1 MHKVWFLL
9 LPGFPLVDVSGMLAV
24 FEGANAL
31 RHNADEAAGYA
42 VRLISTEG
50 RAVCSSSGV
59 LLAAQA
65 LPPRLE
71 GNANSLVIAGV
82 PGAGSEPAGKSDVQR
97 LQGWFS
103 NNQQHLVRCAAVDV
117 DALALAPTSA
127 PARQRANAVSPS
139 RLSLKARRSDWIAAS
154 PVSPRW
160 RLIEAG
166 QGTDLALSW
175 LEADQG
181 SAFAD
186 TLAES
191 LPEPRSRRYGPM
203 RYRSSLI
210 DQPAPDPRVAMLHA
224 WIAAHLHEKLDVARL
239 AQRFPMSTR
248 SFTRLYSRA
257 TGLTPAHGV
266 QQIRLD
272 TACRLIEAGTRPL
285 KTIAAQCG
293 YGSQEVMRRTFLR
306 VLGMAPREYR
316 QHHRTPRSEPGAS
329 R

>member
-1 MHKVWFLL
+1 MHTVWFLL
-9 LPGFPLVDVSGMLAV
+9 LPAFPLVDVSGMLAV

-31 RHNADEAAGYA
+31 HRDEDKAAGYA
-42 VRLISTEG
+42 VRLVSTEG
-50 RAVCSSSGV
+50 RAVHSSSGV

-65 LPPRLE
+65 LPPRLS
-71 GNANSLVIAGV
+71 GKANSLVIAGG
-82 PGAGSEPAGKSDVQR
+82 PRAGSEPAGASDVQR
-97 LQGWFS
+97 IREWVTD
-103 NNQQHLVRCAAVDV
+103 NQQHLVRCAALDV
-117 DALALAPTSA
+117 HALALTPARA
-127 PARQRANAVSPS
+127 PARRQTIPAPPGWTA
-139 RLSLKARRSDWIAAS
+139 LKARRSDWIAAS
-154 PVSPRW
+154 RVSPRW
-160 RLIEAG
+160 RCIEAG

-175 LEADQG
+175 IEADRG
-181 SAFAD
+181 PAFAD
-186 TLAES
+186 TLAER
-191 LPEPRSRRYGPM
+191 LREPRSRRYGPM

-239 AQRFPMSTR
+239 AQQFPMSTR
-248 SFTRLYSRA
+248 SFARLYRRA

-293 YGSQEVMRRTFLR
+293 YGSHEVMRRTFVR
-306 VLGMAPREYR
+306 ILGMTPRAYR
-316 QHHRTPRSEPGAS
+316 QHHTSARSDGGTS

>member
-31 RHNADEAAGYA
+31 RHSGDEAAGYA
-42 VRLISTEG
+42 VRLVSTEG

-71 GNANSLVIAGV
+71 GKANSLVIAGG
-82 PGAGSEPAGKSDVQR
+82 PRAGSEPAGTSDVQP
-97 LQGWFS
+97 LQGWLS
-103 NNQQHLVRCAAVDV
+103 NNQQHLVRCAALDI

-127 PARQRANAVSPS
+127 PARQRANPVSPNW
-139 RLSLKARRSDWIAAS
+139 RALKARRSDWIAAS

-160 RLIEAG
+160 RLIKAG

-175 LEADQG
+175 LEADRG

-186 TLAES
+186 TLAER

-203 RYRSSLI
+203 RYRSRLI

-239 AQRFPMSTR
+239 AQQFPMSAR
-248 SFTRLYSRA
+248 SFTRLYRRA

-306 VLGMAPREYR
+306 ILGMTPRAYR
-316 QHHRTPRSEPGAS
+316 QHHAIAMSDRGTS

>member
-9 LPGFPLVDVSGMLAV
+9 LPGFPLVDVSSMLAV

-31 RHNADEAAGYA
+31 RHDEDKVAAYA
-42 VRLISTEG
+42 VQLVSIEG

-59 LLAAQA
+59 LLAAQV
-65 LPPRLE
+65 LPHRLE
-71 GNANSLVIAGV
+71 GNANSLVIAGG
-82 PGAGSEPAGKSDVQR
+82 PGAGSEPAGGSDVQR

-103 NNQQHLVRCAAVDV
+103 NNLQHLVRCAAVDV
-117 DALALAPTSA
+117 DALALTPRPA
-127 PARQRANAVSPS
+127 PARRPANPM
-139 RLSLKARRSDWIAAS
+139 SLGLLALKKRPPDWTAAAL
-154 PVSPRW
+154 VSPRW

-166 QGTDLALSW
+166 QGADLALSW

-181 SAFAD
+181 SVFAD
-186 TLAES
+186 TLAER

-210 DQPAPDPRVAMLHA
+210 DQPAPDPRIAMLHA
-224 WIAAHLHEKLDVARL
+224 WIAAHLHERLDVARL

-293 YGSQEVMRRTFLR
+293 YSSQEVMRRTFLR
-306 VLGMAPREYR
+306 VLGMTPREYR
-316 QHHRTPRSEPGAS
+316 QHHMIPRSEPGAS

>member
-9 LPGFPLVDVSGMLAV
+9 LPGFPLVDVSSMLAV

-31 RHNADEAAGYA
+31 RHDEDKVAAYA
-42 VRLISTEG
+42 VQLVSIEG

-59 LLAAQA
+59 LLAAQV
-65 LPPRLE
+65 LPHRLE
-71 GNANSLVIAGV
+71 GNANSLVIAGG
-82 PGAGSEPAGKSDVQR
+82 PGAGSEPAGGSDVQR

-103 NNQQHLVRCAAVDV
+103 NNLQHLVRCAAVDV
-117 DALALAPTSA
+117 DALALTPRPA
-127 PARQRANAVSPS
+127 PARRPANPMFLGLLA
-139 RLSLKARRSDWIAAS
+139 LKKRPPDWTAAAL
-154 PVSPRW
+154 VSPRW

-186 TLAES
+186 TLAER

-210 DQPAPDPRVAMLHA
+210 DQPAPDPRIAMLHA
-224 WIAAHLHEKLDVARL
+224 WIAAHLHERLDVARL

-293 YGSQEVMRRTFLR
+293 YSSQEVMRRTFLR
-306 VLGMAPREYR
+306 VLGMTPREYR
-316 QHHRTPRSEPGAS
+316 QHHMIPRSEPDAS

>member
-1 MHKVWFLL
+1 MHTVWFLL

-31 RHNADEAAGYA
+31 RHSGAEVAGYA
-42 VRLISTEG
+42 VRLISIEG

-59 LLAAQA
+59 LLAAQV
-65 LPPRLE
+65 LPHRLE
-71 GNANSLVIAGV
+71 GNANSLVIAGG
-82 PGAGSEPAGKSDVQR
+82 PRAGSEPAGTSDVQR

-117 DALALAPTSA
+117 DALALTPTSA
-127 PARQRANAVSPS
+127 PARQRANPVSAS
-139 RLSLKARRSDWIAAS
+139 WLALKARRSDWTAAS

-160 RLIEAG
+160 RYIEAG

-186 TLAES
+186 TLAER

-210 DQPAPDPRVAMLHA
+210 DHPAPDPRIAMLHA

-293 YGSQEVMRRTFLR
+293 YSSQEVMRRTFLR
-306 VLGMAPREYR
+306 VLGMTPREYR
-316 QHHRTPRSEPGAS
+316 QHHMIPRSEPDAS

>member
-9 LPGFPLVDVSGMLAV
+9 LPGFPLVDVSSMLAV

-31 RHNADEAAGYA
+31 RHDEDKVAAYA
-42 VRLISTEG
+42 VQLVSIEG

-59 LLAAQA
+59 LLAAQV
-65 LPPRLE
+65 LPHRLE
-71 GNANSLVIAGV
+71 GNANSLVIAGG
-82 PGAGSEPAGKSDVQR
+82 PGAGSEPAGGSDVQR

-103 NNQQHLVRCAAVDV
+103 NNLQHLVRCAAVDV
-117 DALALAPTSA
+117 DALALTPRPA
-127 PARQRANAVSPS
+127 PARRPANPMFLGLLA
-139 RLSLKARRSDWIAAS
+139 LKKRPPDWTAAAL
-154 PVSPRW
+154 VSPRW

-166 QGTDLALSW
+166 QGADLALSW

-186 TLAES
+186 TLAER

-210 DQPAPDPRVAMLHA
+210 DQPAPDPRIAMLHA
-224 WIAAHLHEKLDVARL
+224 WIAAHLHERLDVARL

-293 YGSQEVMRRTFLR
+293 YSSQEVMRRTFLR
-306 VLGMAPREYR
+306 VLGMTPREYR
-316 QHHRTPRSEPGAS
+316 QHHMIPRSEPGAS

>member
-1 MHKVWFLL
+1 MHTVWFLL
-9 LPGFPLVDVSGMLAV
+9 LPGFPLVDVSSMLAV

-31 RHNADEAAGYA
+31 RHDEDQVAAYA
-42 VRLISTEG
+42 VQLVSIEG

-59 LLAAQA
+59 LLAAQV
-65 LPPRLE
+65 LPHRLD
-71 GNANSLVIAGV
+71 GNANSLVITGG
-82 PGAGSEPAGKSDVQR
+82 PRAGSERAGRSDVQR

-117 DALALAPTSA
+117 DALALTPRPA
-127 PARQRANAVSPS
+127 PARRPTGSMSLGLSALKKSPS
-139 RLSLKARRSDWIAAS
+139 DWTAAS

-181 SAFAD
+181 SVFAD
-186 TLAES
+186 TLAER

-210 DQPAPDPRVAMLHA
+210 DQPAPDPRIAMLHE
-224 WIAAHLHEKLDVARL
+224 WIAEHLHEKLDVARL

-293 YGSQEVMRRTFLR
+293 YSSQEVMRRTFLR
-306 VLGMAPREYR
+306 VLGMPPCEYR
-316 QHHRTPRSEPGAS
+316 QHHMIPMSKPGAS

>member
-1 MHKVWFLL
+1 MHTVWFLL
-9 LPGFPLVDVSGMLAV
+9 LPGFPLVDVSSMLAV

-31 RHNADEAAGYA
+31 RHDEDKVAAYA
-42 VRLISTEG
+42 VQLVSIEG
-50 RAVCSSSGV
+50 RAICSSSGV

-71 GNANSLVIAGV
+71 GNANSLVIAGG
-82 PGAGSEPAGKSDVQR
+82 PGAGSEPAGTSDVQR

-117 DALALAPTSA
+117 DALALTPRPVLALRPASPMSLGLPAPKE
-127 PARQRANAVSPS
+127 SPS
-139 RLSLKARRSDWIAAS
+139 DWTAAA

-186 TLAES
+186 TLAER

-210 DQPAPDPRVAMLHA
+210 DQPAPDPRIDMLHA
-224 WIAAHLHEKLDVARL
+224 WIAAHLHERLDVARL

-293 YGSQEVMRRTFLR
+293 YSSQEVMRRTFLR
-306 VLGMAPREYR
+306 VLGMTPREYR
-316 QHHRTPRSEPGAS
+316 QHHMIPRSEPGAS

>member
-1 MHKVWFLL
+1 M
-9 LPGFPLVDVSGMLAV
+9 
-24 FEGANAL
+24 
-31 RHNADEAAGYA
+31 AGYA
-42 VRLISTEG
+42 VRLISIEG

-59 LLAAQA
+59 LLAAQV
-65 LPPRLE
+65 LPHRLE
-71 GNANSLVIAGV
+71 GNANSLVIAGG
-82 PGAGSEPAGKSDVQR
+82 PRAGSEPAGTSDVPR

-117 DALALAPTSA
+117 DALALTPTSA
-127 PARQRANAVSPS
+127 PARQRANPVSAS
-139 RLSLKARRSDWIAAS
+139 WLALKARRSDWTAAS

-160 RLIEAG
+160 RYIEAG

-186 TLAES
+186 TLAER

-210 DQPAPDPRVAMLHA
+210 DHPAPDPRIAMLHA

-293 YGSQEVMRRTFLR
+293 YSSQEVMRRTFLR
-306 VLGMAPREYR
+306 VLGMTPREYR
-316 QHHRTPRSEPGAS
+316 QHHMIPRSEPDAS

>member
-1 MHKVWFLL
+1 MHTVWFLL

-31 RHNADEAAGYA
+31 RHSGAEVAGYA
-42 VRLISTEG
+42 VRLISIEG

-59 LLAAQA
+59 LLAAQV
-65 LPPRLE
+65 LPHRLE
-71 GNANSLVIAGV
+71 GNANSLVIAGG
-82 PGAGSEPAGKSDVQR
+82 PQAGSEPAGTSDVQR

-103 NNQQHLVRCAAVDV
+103 NNLQHLVRCAAVDV

-127 PARQRANAVSPS
+127 PARQRANPVSPS
-139 RLSLKARRSDWIAAS
+139 WLALKARRSDWIAAS

-160 RLIEAG
+160 RLIKAG

-186 TLAES
+186 TLAER

-293 YGSQEVMRRTFLR
+293 YSSQEVMRRTFLR
-306 VLGMAPREYR
+306 VLGMTPREYR
-316 QHHRTPRSEPGAS
+316 QHHMIPRSEPDAS

>member
-1 MHKVWFLL
+1 MHTVWFLL
-9 LPGFPLVDVSGMLAV
+9 LPGFPLVDVSSMLAV

-31 RHNADEAAGYA
+31 RHDEDKVAVYA
-42 VRLISTEG
+42 VQLVSIEG
-50 RAVCSSSGV
+50 RAACSSSGV
-59 LLAAQA
+59 LLAAQV
-65 LPPRLE
+65 LPHRLE
-71 GNANSLVIAGV
+71 GNANSLVIAGG
-82 PGAGSEPAGKSDVQR
+82 PGAGNEPAGGSDVQR

-103 NNQQHLVRCAAVDV
+103 NNLQHLVRCAAVDV
-117 DALALAPTSA
+117 DALALTPRPA
-127 PARQRANAVSPS
+127 PARRPANPM
-139 RLSLKARRSDWIAAS
+139 SLGLPAPKERPPDWTAAA

-186 TLAES
+186 TLAER

-210 DQPAPDPRVAMLHA
+210 DQPALDPRIAMLHA
-224 WIAAHLHEKLDVARL
+224 WIAAHLHERLDVARL

-248 SFTRLYSRA
+248 SFSRLYSRA

-293 YGSQEVMRRTFLR
+293 YSSQEVMRRTFLR
-306 VLGMAPREYR
+306 VLGMTPREYR
-316 QHHRTPRSEPGAS
+316 QHHMIPRSEPGAS

>member
-1 MHKVWFLL
+1 MHTVWFLL
-9 LPGFPLVDVSGMLAV
+9 LPGFSLVDVSSMLAV

-31 RHNADEAAGYA
+31 RHDEDKVAAYA
-42 VRLISTEG
+42 VQLVSIEG

-59 LLAAQA
+59 LLAAQV
-65 LPPRLE
+65 LPHRLE
-71 GNANSLVIAGV
+71 GNANSLVIAGG
-82 PGAGSEPAGKSDVQR
+82 PGAGSEPAGGSDVQR

-103 NNQQHLVRCAAVDV
+103 NNLQHLVRCAAVDV
-117 DALALAPTSA
+117 DALALTPRPA
-127 PARQRANAVSPS
+127 PARRPANPM
-139 RLSLKARRSDWIAAS
+139 SLGLLALKKRPPDWTAAAL
-154 PVSPRW
+154 VSPRW

-166 QGTDLALSW
+166 QGADLALSW

-181 SAFAD
+181 SVFAD
-186 TLAES
+186 TLAER

-210 DQPAPDPRVAMLHA
+210 DQPAPDPRIAMLHA
-224 WIAAHLHEKLDVARL
+224 WIAAHLHERLDVARL

-293 YGSQEVMRRTFLR
+293 YSSQEVMRRTFLR
-306 VLGMAPREYR
+306 VLGMTPREYR
-316 QHHRTPRSEPGAS
+316 QHHMIPRSEPGAS